1 MHTYR
6 FRIAD
11 QLLLKIARFLA
22 ALSLQ
27 QFYKSK
33 QSNFFYFHFLLH
45 HNQAS
50 KATMDPTEDPF
61 TGTLTL
67 LANLAQNTIKITN
80 SKMAVFNTSYVLFRH
95 VSKG

>member
-1 MHTYR
+1 MNMYR

-11 QLLLKIARFLA
+11 QLLLRTARSPT
-22 ALSLQ
+22 ALSSE

-67 LANLAQNTIKITN
+67 ITNLAQNTIKITN
-80 SKMAVFNTSYVLFRH
+80 SKMAVFKTSYVHVRH
-95 VSKG
+95 VSRG

>member
-1 MHTYR
+1 MNMYR

-11 QLLLKIARFLA
+11 QLLLRTVRSPT
-22 ALSLQ
+22 ALSSE

-80 SKMAVFNTSYVLFRH
+80 SKMSVFNTSYVLFRH
-95 VSKG
+95 VSRG